1 MQLLYNIKDDTI
13 KDRIVLFHFGG
24 SVDKG
29 LTPVFTLFPSDQVR
43 LEFFKMGGGGLG
55 SIAQAG

>member
-1 MQLLYNIKDDTI
+1 MILHILYGTVNYA
-13 KDRIVLFHFGG
+13 IVVQYKRRG